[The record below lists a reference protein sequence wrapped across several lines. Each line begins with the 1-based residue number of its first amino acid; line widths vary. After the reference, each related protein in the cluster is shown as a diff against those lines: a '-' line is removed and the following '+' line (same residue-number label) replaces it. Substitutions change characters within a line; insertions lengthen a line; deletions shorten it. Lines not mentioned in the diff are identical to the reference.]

1 MRLFEP
7 HSYKGEHSE
16 TNTRTLSSFTRLTSF
31 KESASLD
38 INKPEKERVSFM
50 VPYLL
55 LAGYKI
61 KNDLTNKNNKTTFAW
76 K

>member
-1 MRLFEP
+1 MRLFESL
-7 HSYKGEHSE
+7 SYKGEHSKA
-16 TNTRTLSSFTRLTSF
+16 NTRTLSSFTRFTSF
-31 KESASLD
+31 EESASLD
-38 INKPEKERVSFM
+38 MSEKKRVSFL

-61 KNDLTNKNNKTTFAW
+61 KNDLTNKNNKTTSPW